1 MGIKTVISNVDLIRS
16 FVFENQ
22 PVTLEQ
28 ISAALREQMTSI
40 RDDRTARERYV
51 LPVLHSQPYYRE
63 VDGKWHIVKAEM
75 PEYKVLEEVMQEE
88 RRLMYEREIR
98 SKVAKRLGVKVN
110 TIVLDLAQ
118 ADEMVQHGSHWGL
131 KRWVIVN
138 DQAEEVL
145 TQHGNGLS
153 EKDLVKAISERYG
166 IAVEVTILHL
176 KGDKKKRF
184 VLDRKHWYLK
194 ETFEEKRKKQPEP
207 KLTLPELRT
216 GEIDLSLEGSFLE
229 AQSVRGDEAR
239 ASDSTPSK
247 SRLKKVLKKQ
257 AQELLEQRES
267 SGTQED
273 LAARLSQV
281 LSAAGV
287 DEYGVKS
294 FQRVEQASRDRGLGI
309 KEREDIQGFIDQL
322 LDQETVGV
330 GAPLASVI
338 NAPLSARKMQ
348 DVLRLKYLNYTR
360 DRAVIPS
367 EYYRFLIDILEPT
380 INESMLHPA
389 CFEGNL
395 TVELLNYLH
404 DNLEGAAWT
413 LVEEDSSIEIVQ
425 ANGARYRLTTKD
437 AALVEKARDKFIV
450 SQVDLVNHY
459 LNFKYSGI
467 EADKVLAKAA
477 RIVTRLSGFEQ
488 TYIVSQDYLSQ
499 LPEIFNHEPNETNTI
514 SDRFDFIIGNFTFSQ
529 DANLAANYLDQSLLL
544 LADGGRL
551 GVFVLAELLR
561 LLRDHGLLSDF
572 LSNMAVTHFIKLPVI
587 EGRHEI
593 VLLVLKTIDPGD
605 EQPAIIYTQVSDFK
619 SANLLNNALQK
630 GTGASG
636 LYELVDPASF
646 STLIT

>member
-1 MGIKTVISNVDLIRS
+1 MGLKTVISNVDIIRS
-16 FVFENQ
+16 YVFENQ
-22 PVTLEQ
+22 PVTLDQ
-28 ISAALREQMTSI
+28 ISTALREQMTSI
-40 RDDRTARERYV
+40 QDDRTARERYV
-51 LPVLHSQPYYRE
+51 MPVLRSQPYYRE
-63 VDGKWHIVKAEM
+63 VDGKWQIVKAEM
-75 PEYKVLEEVMQEE
+75 PEYKVLEEVMQAEH
-88 RRLMYEREIR
+88 RLMYEREIR
-98 SKVAKRLGVKVN
+98 SKVAKLLGVKVN
-110 TIVLDLAQ
+110 TIVLDLEQ
-118 ADEMVQHGSHWGL
+118 AEGLVQHGSHWGL
-131 KRWVIVN
+131 KQWVIVN

-153 EKDLVKAISERYG
+153 EKDLLKAISERYG
-166 IAVEVTILHL
+166 IPAEVAILHL
-176 KGDKKKRF
+176 KGDKQKRF
-184 VLDRKHWYLK
+184 VMDRKHWYLK
-194 ETFEEKRKKQPEP
+194 ATYEDKRKKQPEP
-207 KLTLPELRT
+207 KLTLPELKT

-229 AQSVRGDEAR
+229 AQTLRGDESRSGEGA
-239 ASDSTPSK
+239 PSK

-267 SGTQED
+267 AGTQED
-273 LAARLSQV
+273 LAAKLSQV

-294 FQRVEQASRDRGLGI
+294 FQRVEPASRDRGLAA
-309 KEREDIQGFIDQL
+309 KEREDIQNFIDQL

-330 GAPLASVI
+330 GAPLASVV

-380 INESMLHPA
+380 INESTLHPA

-437 AALVEKARDKFIV
+437 TALVEKARDKFIV

-459 LNFKYSGI
+459 LNFKYTGI

-477 RIVTRLSGFEQ
+477 RIITRLSGYEQ

-499 LPEIFNHEPNETNTI
+499 LPEIFNHEPNDTNTI
-514 SDRFDFIIGNFTFSQ
+514 SDRFDFIVGNFTFSQ

-551 GVFVLAELLR
+551 GAFVLAELLR

-587 EGRHEI
+587 EGRHEV
-593 VLLVLKTIDPGD
+593 VLLVLKTIDSSD
-605 EQPAIIYTQVSDFK
+605 EPTDIIYTQVSDFK

-630 GTGASG
+630 GTGAG
-636 LYELVDPASF
+636 ELFELIDPASF
-646 STLIT
+646 ATLIS